1 MGFEVADQM
10 MQMLLDQC
18 SNFLTGKCKV
28 KQVATFLQACF
39 NIFGTYVTELY

>member
-18 SNFLTGKCKV
+18 SNFLTGRCKV
-28 KQVATFLQACF
+28 KQIATVLHALLIFLVF
-39 NIFGTYVTELY
+39 I

>member
-18 SNFLTGKCKV
+18 SNFLTGRCKV
-28 KQVATFLQACF
+28 KQVTTFLQVLLTF
-39 NIFGTYVTELY
+39 LGFM

>member
-18 SNFLTGKCKV
+18 SNFLTGRCKV
-28 KQVATFLQACF
+28 KQVATFLQALLTF
-39 NIFGTYVTELY
+39 LVFM